1 MRTNTLPTHPSIVD
15 PRTGDPL
22 RAVGIVGGR
31 PVWPIMGASGPIPGG
46 GQPAAPPAAPPATGT
61 PTPPASNPPAASTPA
76 APAAPPAPAP
86 PAAGATPTP
95 NDQGDQPLG
104 PAGLRALEAERE
116 RAEELTRQLAA
127 VNQKV
132 TEFEQA
138 GMNDLQ
144 KAQAKVAELEQKLA
158 TESTERLRLKA
169 ATDHGVPATHLHLLT
184 ATDEASLK
192 AQAASV
198 QELLTKAGVAATAPA
213 PLPGQGT
220 PQTPAAPTLTAGA
233 ALYQSP
239 YQNNT
244 NT

>member
-1 MRTNTLPTHPSIVD
+1 M
-15 PRTGDPL
+15 
-22 RAVGIVGGR
+22 
-31 PVWPIMGASGPIPGG
+31 
-46 GQPAAPPAAPPATGT
+46 
-61 PTPPASNPPAASTPA
+61 
-76 APAAPPAPAP
+76 
-86 PAAGATPTP
+86 
-95 NDQGDQPLG
+95 
-104 PAGLRALEAERE
+104 RALEAERQ

-127 VNQKV
+127 ANQKV

-169 ATDHGVPATHLHLLT
+169 ATDHGIPATHLHLLT
-184 ATDEASLK
+184 ATDEAALK

-198 QELLTKAGVAATAPA
+198 QELLTKAGVAAAVVPA

-220 PQTPAAPTLTAGA
+220 PQTPTAPTLTAGA
-233 ALYQSP
+233 ALYKSP
-239 YQNNT
+239 YQNNQ